1 MESIIRIRKASFYAY
16 HGVMEEEQR
25 VGGKFEVDLDMHVN
39 FIEAAKKDDLSA
51 TIDYEKVY
59 KLLSEISMSKKYY
72 LIESVAD
79 IISSKLFKRYEAINK
94 VTVKVR
100 KNNPPIGG
108 WVEYVEVELTKTRE
122 EFNNSINTNNH

>member
-16 HGVMEEEQR
+16 HGVMQEEQR
-25 VGGKFEVDLDMHVN
+25 VGGKFEVDLDMYVN
-39 FIEAAKKDDLSA
+39 FLEAAKRDDLSA

-72 LIESVAD
+72 LIESVAN
-79 IISSKLFKRYEAINK
+79 IITSELFRRYEAINK
-94 VTVKVR
+94 ITVKVR

-108 WVEYVEVELTKTRE
+108 WVEYVEVELTKTRD
-122 EFNNSINTNNH
+122 EFNNNTNSNSN